1 MTDTVDAA
9 AVPRSVGRVLD
20 LFEFVLANAG
30 CTLTTAA
37 TGAGLT
43 PTTALRHLRALES
56 RGYVHR
62 ASGGDYSAGPTIVR
76 IAATLRD
83 SGPLERLVRAAQPHL
98 DALAQVTGESV
109 YLAMSDGRFGTYVA
123 AATSPRAIR
132 HAGRVGQVVDLDGT
146 ALGAAVAA
154 PGTVVCRT
162 GAVEPDITALSLAL
176 PSSGQLGL
184 GLAVSVV
191 GPEYRFGRRTR
202 ASHTAELRDAVARL
216 VRDIGVTTD
225 EHAS

>member
-1 MTDTVDAA
+1 MTEIVDET

-20 LFEFVLANAG
+20 LFEFVLAHDG
-30 CTLTTAA
+30 CTLTTSA
-37 TGAGLT
+37 TGTGLT

-62 ASGGDYSAGPTIVR
+62 APGGDYSAGPTIVR

-83 SGPLERLVRAAQPHL
+83 GGPVDRLVRAAQPHL
-98 DALAQVTGESV
+98 DALAESTGESV
-109 YLAMSDGRFGTYVA
+109 YLAVSDGRVGTYVA
-123 AATSPRAIR
+123 AATSRRAIR
-132 HAGRVGQVVDLDGT
+132 HVGRIGQVVDLDGT
-146 ALGAAVAA
+146 ALGAAFAD
-154 PGTVVCRT
+154 PGTVMCRT

-176 PSSGQLGL
+176 PAASRIGL

-191 GPEYRFGRRTR
+191 GPEYRFGRRLR
-202 ASHTAELRDAVARL
+202 ATHTTQLRATVARMG
-216 VRDIGVTTD
+216 RDIGVTID

>member
-1 MTDTVDAA
+1 MIDTDEI

-20 LFEFVLANAG
+20 LFEHVLANDG
-30 CTLTTAA
+30 CTLTGAA
-37 TGAGLT
+37 TATGLT

-62 ASGGDYSAGPTIVR
+62 APAGDYSAGPTIVR

-83 SGPLERLVRAAQPHL
+83 GGPLERLVRAAQPHL
-98 DALAQVTGESV
+98 DALAEVTGESV
-109 YLAMSDGRFGTYVA
+109 YLAVSDGRVGTYVA
-123 AATSPRAIR
+123 AATSRRAIR
-132 HAGRVGQVVDLDGT
+132 HVGRVGQVVDLEGT
-146 ALGAAVAA
+146 ALGAAFAD

-176 PSSGQLGL
+176 APSDQVGL

-191 GPEYRFGRRTR
+191 GPEYRFGRRQRT
-202 ASHTAELRDAVARL
+202 SHTTQLRDTVVRM
-216 VRDIGVTTD
+216 VRDIGITPD
-225 EHAS
+225 EHVS